1 MRAFDLSPLLRSS
14 IGFDDLAR
22 LTESLARV
30 DPSAQSWPPYNIEKL
45 GEDEYRITMAVAGF
59 TPEELDI
66 ELEDRSLT
74 ITGRSN
80 EDEEGRTFL
89 HRGIAKRAFTRSFRL
104 AETIE
109 VNGARF
115 ENGLLSIDLVR
126 RVPEHLKPRKI
137 AIGTGTTVSGKKI
150 AQKAA

>member
-74 ITGRSN
+74 ITGRSS